1 MPDLT
6 DDIAALLHPLPR
18 PLPAHADDHETDLY
32 ERQLKEV
39 LTCRADTVRRLR
51 EVWTTHDYDP
61 LLFALGEQQR
71 VKAAAEERIRLL
83 VAYAREF
90 VSPRPYTQEALAA
103 EMEASPSAVRGAYD
117 HQDVEIVA
125 SATGRR
131 TTVVQQ
137 PAAPGTLNAL
147 ISELEDRT
155 SAPGRE
161 HVAGVAQALLDHG
174 WTPYPPVRRTPN
186 PKYARRYVRWER
198 RWPHGT
204 VISLYQEPA
213 GFLGT
218 YARMA
223 PDDPR
228 WFSETY
234 GINAD
239 GEKVTASDI
248 ATALAA
254 YINRVSQHDAE
265 RGRR

>member
-1 MPDLT
+1 MPELS
-6 DDIAALLHPLPR
+6 DDVAALLHTLPR
-18 PLPAHADDHETDLY
+18 PLPADADADERDLY
-32 ERQLKEV
+32 EQELEEV
-39 LTCRADTVRRLR
+39 LARRADTARRLR
-51 EVWTTHDYDP
+51 EVWITHDYDP

-71 VKAAAEERIRLL
+71 AKAAADERIRLL

-90 VSPRPYTQEALAA
+90 VSPRPYTQEALAI
-103 EMEASPSAVRGAYD
+103 EMEVSPSAVRGAYD

-131 TTVVQQ
+131 TTVMQQ
-137 PAAPGTLNAL
+137 PAGEGTLNSL
-147 ISELEDRT
+147 IAELEDRT
-155 SAPGRE
+155 SGPGRE
-161 HVAGVAQALLDHG
+161 HVAGVAQALLQQG

-186 PKYARRYVRWER
+186 PKYASRYVRWER
-198 RWPHGT
+198 RWPFGT

-228 WFSETY
+228 WFSMTY
-234 GINAD
+234 GINAE
-239 GEKVTASDI
+239 GEKITAADV

-254 YINRVSQHDAE
+254 YADRVNEHDAE
-265 RGRR
+265 RGPA